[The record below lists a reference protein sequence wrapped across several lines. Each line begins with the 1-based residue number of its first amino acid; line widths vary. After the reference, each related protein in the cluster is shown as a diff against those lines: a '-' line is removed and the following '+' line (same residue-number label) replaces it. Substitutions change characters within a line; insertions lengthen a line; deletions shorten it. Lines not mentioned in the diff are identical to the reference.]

1 MGGPIRSKR
10 TGIVVVMSGFTVHFL
25 ESKMDYLNDQES
37 KFLSSVKAREI
48 RRTQRLPFVISGVS
62 SGSHLCG
69 SWGLQLQ
76 RGDMRC
82 RINVFLAHGKLGI
95 EK

>member
-10 TGIVVVMSGFTVHFL
+10 TGIVVVMPGFTVHVL

-48 RRTQRLPFVISGVS
+48 RRTQRLPFVISG
-62 SGSHLCG
+62 
-69 SWGLQLQ
+69 GLQWFTFA
-76 RGDMRC
+76 D
-82 RINVFLAHGKLGI
+82 HGAYNYKEGI
-95 EK
+95 CDAG

>member
-10 TGIVVVMSGFTVHFL
+10 TGIVVVMSGFTVHVL

-62 SGSHLCG
+62 SGSSLRIM
-69 SWGLQLQ
+69 GLTITKRRYAMQDKCVPRTWQ
-76 RGDMRC
+76 IR
-82 RINVFLAHGKLGI
+82 N
-95 EK
+95 

>member
-1 MGGPIRSKR
+1 
-10 TGIVVVMSGFTVHFL
+10 MSGFTVHVL

-62 SGSHLCG
+62 SGSSLRIM
-69 SWGLQLQ
+69 GLQL
-76 RGDMRC
+76 
-82 RINVFLAHGKLGI
+82 
-95 EK
+95 

>member
-1 MGGPIRSKR
+1 
-10 TGIVVVMSGFTVHFL
+10 MSGFTVHVL

-62 SGSHLCG
+62 SGSSLRIM
-69 SWGLQLQ
+69 GLTID
-76 RGDMRC
+76 RKS
-82 RINVFLAHGKLGI
+82 VV
-95 EK
+95 

>member
-10 TGIVVVMSGFTVHFL
+10 TGIVVVMSGFTVHVL

-48 RRTQRLPFVISGVS
+48 RRTQRLPFVISGVF
-62 SGSHLCG
+62 SGSSLRIM
-69 SWGLQLQ
+69 GLTITK
-76 RGDMRC
+76 RGYAMQDKCVPRTWQI
-82 RINVFLAHGKLGI
+82 RN
-95 EK
+95 